1 MRRGRILIF
10 LGVIIGLGTAIAALL
25 FLQPAPLEKVEVTQ
39 EVVVAV
45 QPVGEGETIVPE
57 AVELREMEEKQIPPG
72 AMFTTY
78 EVEGKIATTDIL
90 QGQVIQDA
98 MITDE
103 EAILREGEN
112 ASILIPKGKVAVA
125 FPIDVI
131 SSVSYAIQPGDFID
145 VLITMKFIDLDEA
158 SQTRLPLRLVGEPPE
173 NCPYCVAEREQLP
186 RVATQLIV
194 QDVEVLK
201 VGLWGAPVTPPPAEG
216 EEEAVGEEQPAP
228 ARPEYLTLLVSQQ
241 DALVLKYTHESG
253 ARLDLALRSSGDHDL
268 MTTEPVT
275 LDYMLARFGI
285 AVPPK
290 RPYTLQSFEEIELG
304 GLE

>member
-1 MRRGRILIF
+1 
-10 LGVIIGLGTAIAALL
+10 
-25 FLQPAPLEKVEVTQ
+25 
-39 EVVVAV
+39 
-45 QPVGEGETIVPE
+45 
-57 AVELREMEEKQIPPG
+57 EKQIPPG
-72 AMFTTY
+72 AMFNTY

-158 SQTRLPLRLVGEPPE
+158 SQTRLPLRMSGPE
-173 NCPYCVAEREQLP
+173 ECEVCAPTNEQIA

-241 DALVLKYTHESG
+241 DALVLKYAHESG